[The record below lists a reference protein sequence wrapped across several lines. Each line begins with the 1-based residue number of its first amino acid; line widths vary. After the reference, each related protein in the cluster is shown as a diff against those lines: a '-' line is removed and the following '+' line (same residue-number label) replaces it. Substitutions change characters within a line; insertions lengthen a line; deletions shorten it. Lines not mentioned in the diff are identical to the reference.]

1 MRRSTVMM
9 SLSVAVFGLVAALV
23 MANLFSV
30 SILGVHYQ
38 SQTDLQAYSQ
48 EVNLQ
53 RSVVF
58 ARRGTLYDTNLTILA
73 EDVRSYTLYAIVDP
87 TRPSMDG
94 QQAYV
99 SDFSLTAQQLAPI
112 LHLSED
118 YILDRLSSAD
128 YQTEFGPK
136 GSDLTLAQKQAI
148 EALELPGLGFT
159 ETLSRLYPQG
169 SFASHLLG
177 FVNDDDQTPEK
188 DAIGRMGLEAYLN
201 GQLTGKN
208 GFRIATVDSQGY
220 VLPGAPER
228 FVEAQNGRSVVLT
241 IDKPIQ
247 DQLQLSLNQAQ
258 SSTGAS
264 KVWGTVVEVK
274 TGKILGIG
282 QTESFDLNLA
292 NPQTFLNYT
301 SQLLYEPGSTM
312 KTFTY
317 AAAIEEGVYENL
329 ATFNSAP
336 FYYTISN
343 GKIKRLASRTG
354 ALGTIR
360 NVNNKNWG
368 DITFEYAYA
377 VSANVGVASLLSD
390 YLDPE
395 IFKKYLN
402 KFHFF
407 ETVDTDITPE
417 TLAVGNITSLS
428 DLLHVSFGQG
438 ISINML
444 QLVQA
449 YTAIMNGGVM
459 MKPYVIDR
467 IVDSTTLEVYQQME
481 PTVVGQPISESTAQ
495 SVVDLMRTAA
505 LTPGGGVSS
514 YALSSVDVFGKTGT
528 AQIYVDGEYVEDEY
542 IYSIV
547 IGMPYDDPQ
556 YLVYVALQGM
566 INSQNGVLYREAVK
580 ATLNAIVLHKLNPQN
595 GNSDVLS
602 TVFVPR
608 VINHSL
614 IYALSQFS
622 TLPNPLV
629 VIGAGTSVI
638 QQVPSALTPVLSNQ
652 RLFLLTS
659 KTNVLMPDLS
669 GWSKKD
675 ALTFFSLIDAQFVMD
690 GTGMVRSQS
699 VLPGTIINPDE
710 VILVT
715 LTP

>member
-1 MRRSTVMM
+1 MM

-23 MANLFSV
+23 IANLFSV
-30 SILGVHYQ
+30 SILGVHLQ

-99 SDFSLTAQQLAPI
+99 SDFTLTARQLAPI
-112 LHLSED
+112 IHVSED
-118 YILDRLSSAD
+118 YILDRLNTAD

-148 EALELPGLGFT
+148 EALHLPGLGFT
-159 ETLSRLYPQG
+159 ETLSRIYPQG

-177 FVNDDDQTPEK
+177 FVNDNDQTPEK

-201 GQLTGKN
+201 AQLTGKN
-208 GFRIATVDSQGY
+208 GYRIATVDSQGY
-220 VLPGAPER
+220 ILPGAPER
-228 FVEAQNGRSVVLT
+228 FVDAQNGRSVVLT

-258 SSTGAS
+258 TATGAS

-329 ATFNSAP
+329 ATFNSGP
-336 FYYTISN
+336 FYYTIRN
-343 GKIKRLASRTG
+343 GKIERLATKAG

-360 NVNNKNWG
+360 NVNNRNWG

-377 VSANVGVASLLSD
+377 VSANVGVASILSD

-407 ETVDTDITPE
+407 ETVNTDITPE
-417 TLAVGNITSLS
+417 SLAVGNIASLS

-467 IVDSTTLEVYQQME
+467 IVDATTLEVLEQME
-481 PTVVGQPISESTAQ
+481 PTVVGQPVSASTAQ
-495 SVVDLMRTAA
+495 TVVDLMRTAA
-505 LTPGGGVSS
+505 LTPVGGV
-514 YALSSVDVFGKTGT
+514 YNYTIPAINVFGKTGT
-528 AQIYVDGEYVEDEY
+528 AQVYIDGEYSEEEF

-547 IGMPYDDPQ
+547 LGLPYEDPE
-556 YLVYVALQGM
+556 YLVYFALDGFMSGQTAE
-566 INSQNGVLYREAVK
+566 QYREAVR
-580 ATLNAIVLHKLNPQN
+580 AMLNAIVLHKLNPRN
-595 GNSDVLS
+595 GNTDVLS
-602 TVFVPR
+602 TGVVPR

-614 IYALSQFS
+614 TYALSQLS
-622 TLPNPLV
+622 ALPNPLV
-629 VIGAGTSVI
+629 VIGAGSSVI
-638 QQVPSALTPVLSNQ
+638 QQVPSGLTPVLSNQ
-652 RLFLLTS
+652 RLFILTS
-659 KTNVLMPDLS
+659 KANVLMPDLT

-690 GTGMVRSQS
+690 GTGLVRSQS
-699 VLPGTIINPDE
+699 VLPGTMINPDE

>member
-258 SSTGAS
+258 SATGAS

-659 KTNVLMPDLS
+659 KTNALMPDLS

>member
-1 MRRSTVMM
+1 
-9 SLSVAVFGLVAALV
+9 
-23 MANLFSV
+23 
-30 SILGVHYQ
+30 
-38 SQTDLQAYSQ
+38 
-48 EVNLQ
+48 
-53 RSVVF
+53 
-58 ARRGTLYDTNLTILA
+58 
-73 EDVRSYTLYAIVDP
+73 
-87 TRPSMDG
+87 
-94 QQAYV
+94 
-99 SDFSLTAQQLAPI
+99 
-112 LHLSED
+112 
-118 YILDRLSSAD
+118 
-128 YQTEFGPK
+128 
-136 GSDLTLAQKQAI
+136 
-148 EALELPGLGFT
+148 
-159 ETLSRLYPQG
+159 
-169 SFASHLLG
+169 
-177 FVNDDDQTPEK
+177 
-188 DAIGRMGLEAYLN
+188 MGLEAYLN